1 MGTQAW
7 AACPRSV
14 GAMSDIRSPVRIGDD
29 AAVLDLVPLA
39 SDMPTVEDLRMVL
52 AAYRIRGMLG
62 FRSRRAE
69 VARIRREVTG
79 AVHAVQPRTVVM
91 VFEGADGAS
100 RRRVDRIARHV
111 TRDIRVAATNAV
123 GSDTTVIGLVVMTGQ
138 ERDLAA
144 TCVRHV
150 AVEPPERG
158 DGLVFHAA
166 DLRRANIYELIEEAV
181 V

>member
-1 MGTQAW
+1 MTE
-7 AACPRSV
+7 
-14 GAMSDIRSPVRIGDD
+14 MSLPVRIGDD
-29 AAVLDLVPLA
+29 PAVLDLVPLI
-39 SDMPTVEDLRMVL
+39 SDMPTVRDLRMVL
-52 AAYRIRGMLG
+52 AAYRIRGMLS

-69 VARIRREVTG
+69 VARIRHEVTE
-79 AVHAVQPRTVVM
+79 AVHTVQPRTVVM
-91 VFEGADGAS
+91 VFEAADGAT
-100 RRRVDRIARHV
+100 RRRVARIARHV
-111 TRDIRVAATNAV
+111 TRDISVAATNAV
-123 GSDTTVIGLVVMTGQ
+123 GSDTTVIGFVVMSGQ

>member
-7 AACPRSV
+7 AACFSLQLTLHASAGQSARKPRSV
-14 GAMSDIRSPVRIGDD
+14 GAMSDMSLPVRIGDD

-79 AVHAVQPRTVVM
+79 AVHSVQPRTVVM
-91 VFEGADGAS
+91 VFEGADGA
-100 RRRVDRIARHV
+100 
-111 TRDIRVAATNAV
+111 
-123 GSDTTVIGLVVMTGQ
+123 
-138 ERDLAA
+138 
-144 TCVRHV
+144 
-150 AVEPPERG
+150 
-158 DGLVFHAA
+158 
-166 DLRRANIYELIEEAV
+166 
-181 V
+181 